1 MATENRDD
9 FSAKTKKVLAE
20 RVGFLCS
27 CPNCRVPTMGPH
39 TDPEK
44 SANIG
49 VAAHITAAA
58 AGGPRYDANMSPAD
72 RSGISN
78 GIWLCENCAKI
89 IDKDPESYPV
99 QLLQAWKIIA
109 EQEMKEKR
117 GKVPLSSTTS
127 PILEAELIY
136 NTSGRFFDGYSTD
149 ILEKYGKKPIQMGE
163 VKNFPLHYKL
173 DWGYLF
179 VLMNNSETPAYNVS
193 LEYVSGTKFSY
204 MEDLPKVNNLKPF
217 DSFTLKA
224 NFVIYFKGTY
234 EEADSQISSK
244 YPSLIQ
250 NTIIRLK
257 YQDKDRNNHSYLLTI
272 KEKGIIES
280 RKEI

>member
-1 MATENRDD
+1 
-9 FSAKTKKVLAE
+9 
-20 RVGFLCS
+20 
-27 CPNCRVPTMGPH
+27 
-39 TDPEK
+39 
-44 SANIG
+44 
-49 VAAHITAAA
+49 
-58 AGGPRYDANMSPAD
+58 
-72 RSGISN
+72 
-78 GIWLCENCAKI
+78 
-89 IDKDPESYPV
+89 
-99 QLLQAWKIIA
+99 
-109 EQEMKEKR
+109 MKEKR

-149 ILEKYGKKPIQMGE
+149 ILEKYDKKPIQMGE

-257 YQDKDRNNHSYLLTI
+257 YQDKDRNNHCYLLTI